1 MFFKK
6 NKNQQPVNEP
16 ENLNYDFKLAN
27 LESKYASM
35 KEAKEYYE
43 KEYKKL
49 KGLTESLCKSIV
61 SNQYNISQLGGNS
74 ILQDLDIYKLIDFT
88 KLDYQ
93 KQKIETMNTLK
104 N

>member
-49 KGLTESLCKSIV
+49 NV
-61 SNQYNISQLGGNS
+61 A
-74 ILQDLDIYKLIDFT
+74 
-88 KLDYQ
+88 
-93 KQKIETMNTLK
+93 
-104 N
+104 